1 MSTEVIMLRAGR
13 TRNQIVAY
21 LAKHPGATSDVLSKA
36 LGISRPA
43 VSSSLSSLHKTGATT
58 RWEVG
63 HHRFAYMLRAPDPAS
78 STAKQPE
85 KLILPE
91 DPDNPGQITLL
102 APQIDVNADPRLRRT
117 RPQPIDNEVEQLKAR
132 LAELEAFKAEAVA
145 KHPELVPVN
154 YEAYR
159 SALLTYYRV
168 GGWPN
173 AANALSAGGPI
184 TPADRQ
190 RIDALIAAVKLFPE
204 GAAQ

>member
-13 TRNQIVAY
+13 TRNRIVAY
-21 LAKHPGATSDVLSKA
+21 LAKHPGATSDVLSKE

-63 HHRFAYMLRAPDPAS
+63 HHRFAYMLRAPDPAIN
-78 STAKQPE
+78 TAKQPE
-85 KLILPE
+85 RLILPE
-91 DPDNPGQITLL
+91 DPEAPGQLTLL
-102 APQIDVNADPRLRRT
+102 MPQIDVNTELRRI
-117 RPQPIDNEVEQLKAR
+117 RPQPVGTEVEQLKAR

-145 KHPELVPVN
+145 KHPELIPID

-159 SALLTYYRV
+159 PALLAFYETIGLSKQIEELIAKNGGLPENQKLRV
-168 GGWPN
+168 DG
-173 AANALSAGGPI
+173 
-184 TPADRQ
+184 
-190 RIDALIAAVKLFPE
+190 LIAAAKLFPE